1 MTIKSEISHIFDFC
15 AIFVNADA
23 WMLRFENIVSINY
36 RTCKEKREGILR
48 RSLNGGEVLV

>member
-23 WMLRFENIVSINY
+23 WMLRFENIVSVNY